1 MISIEDLHELMKKID
16 QLNERLGAL
25 EHVKMNPEVPFGW
38 IDTADMMK
46 MLKVSLRTLQG
57 YRDDGIIPF
66 SKLAGKIF
74 FKKSDVEAILEK
86 NRMECY

>member
-1 MISIEDLHELMKKID
+1 MRKID

-38 IDTADMMK
+38 IDTADVLK
-46 MLKVSLRTLQG
+46 MLKISLRTLQG

-66 SKLAGKIF
+66 SRIGGKIF
-74 FKKSDVEAILEK
+74 FLRSDIEAILEK
-86 NRMECY
+86 NRVECY